1 MVAKRGD
8 LKPVDEWEESI
19 RNNAKHFN
27 VVAFVPSKGGR
38 VLQTFEDLPYAM
50 AYGKEIMKDKT
61 SRIRTAMIYAIGEY
75 DHHALVGSYDTQGNW
90 NPVIPKR
97 W

>member
-38 VLQTFEDLPYAM
+38 VLQTFEDLSYAM
-50 AYGKEIMKDKT
+50 A
-61 SRIRTAMIYAIGEY
+61 
-75 DHHALVGSYDTQGNW
+75 
-90 NPVIPKR
+90 
-97 W
+97 